1 MEKFGKSQSVLR
13 REDYRFLTGRGQYVD
28 DTAPEGALHGYVLR
42 SSYAHGVIT
51 ALDTQEAEEAEGVH
65 LVLTAA
71 ALETAG
77 PSGKME
83 ASLVKNQDG
92 NWRPTQIAFCW
103 PRIGCV
109 LSASR
114 WLWSLLTPMRRR
126 GPRRI

>member
-13 REDYRFLTGRGQYVD
+13 REDDRFLTGRGQYVD

-71 ALETAG
+71 ALEKAG
-77 PSGKME
+77 LSGKME

-92 NWRPTQIAFCW
+92 
-103 PRIGCV
+103 
-109 LSASR
+109 
-114 WLWSLLTPMRRR
+114 
-126 GPRRI
+126 

>member
-1 MEKFGKSQSVLR
+1 VEKFGKSQSVLR
-13 REDYRFLTGRGQYVD
+13 REDDRFLTGRGQYVD
-28 DTAPEGALHGYVLR
+28 DTAPEGTLHGYVLR

-77 PSGKME
+77 LLGKME
-83 ASLVKNQDG
+83 ASLVKTKMA
-92 NWRPTQIAFCW
+92 NWRPTQIGFCW
-103 PRIGCV
+103 PKTRCALWGN
-109 LSASR
+109 L
-114 WLWSLLTPMRRR
+114 WPWSLLRPLRRR